1 MQRNMDLIRQIMFK
15 LEGDID
21 FHPRTYNF
29 FTINEKIEIGGY
41 SDEEVY
47 GIQHSTLMSAS

>member
-1 MQRNMDLIRQIMFK
+1 MFK